1 LKQDGGRYSRRLFP
15 MTAHDLKVS
24 VRAGRRVY
32 GTLIVSPSPR
42 WLDMVAG
49 LGLDFVFLDTEH
61 IALDRAQLSWM
72 CQAYR
77 ARGLPALVRIP
88 SPDAYTACMAFDGGA
103 SGVIA
108 PYVETVAQVQALRGA
123 ARFRPLKGA
132 RLEAALQDP
141 TVLESGLQDWLRTEN
156 GASLCIINVESV
168 PAVERLDELLAVPDL
183 DAVLIGPHDLSCSLG
198 IPGRYDD
205 PRFDATVR
213 LILRKARAYGVGAG
227 IHSWFGL
234 DRLEAWAAEGL
245 NLIIHR
251 ADILAL
257 RDGIG
262 TEVAE
267 LRRRLGDIT
276 PANDA
281 DATN

>member
-1 LKQDGGRYSRRLFP
+1 
-15 MTAHDLKVS
+15 
-24 VRAGRRVY
+24 
-32 GTLIVSPSPR
+32 
-42 WLDMVAG
+42 VAG
-49 LGLDFVFLDTEH
+49 LGLDFVFIDTEH
-61 IALDRAQLSWM
+61 IALDRTPLSWM

-88 SPDAYTACMAFDGGA
+88 SPDPFAACMAFDGGA

-108 PYVETVAQVQALRGA
+108 PYVETVAQAQALRGV

-132 RLEAALQDP
+132 RLEAALRDES
-141 TVLESGLQDWLRTEN
+141 TLEPELRTWLEAKN
-156 GASLCIINVESV
+156 RDALFIINIESV
-168 PAVERLDELLAVPDL
+168 PAMERLDELLAVPGL

-205 PRFDATVR
+205 PRFDAAVR
-213 LILRKARAYGVGAG
+213 SILRRARAHRVGAG
-227 IHSWFGL
+227 IHAWFGL
-234 DRLEAWAAEGL
+234 DRLEAWAADGL

-262 TEVAE
+262 GEIAE
-267 LRRRLGDIT
+267 LRRRLGDAT
-276 PANDA
+276 TLGGA
-281 DATN
+281 DAPI